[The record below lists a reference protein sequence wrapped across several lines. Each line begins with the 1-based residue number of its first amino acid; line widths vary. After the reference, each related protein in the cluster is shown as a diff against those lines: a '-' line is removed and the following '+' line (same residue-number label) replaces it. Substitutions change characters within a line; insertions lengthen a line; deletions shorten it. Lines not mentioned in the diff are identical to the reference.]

1 MYLFLPPCL
10 CYMPLDDALNLAQ
23 IVYALVSY
31 HRMPECARGTQMAS
45 TKRTLWLW
53 EMQNSILTLS
63 VALKME
69 NSALEARTEEQSK
82 VECVD

>member
-1 MYLFLPPCL
+1 
-10 CYMPLDDALNLAQ
+10 
-23 IVYALVSY
+23 
-31 HRMPECARGTQMAS
+31 MAS

-69 NSALEARTEEQSK
+69 NSAIEARTEEQSK
-82 VECVD
+82 ADVLT

>member
-1 MYLFLPPCL
+1 
-10 CYMPLDDALNLAQ
+10 
-23 IVYALVSY
+23 
-31 HRMPECARGTQMAS
+31 MAS

-82 VECVD
+82 AECGDEA

>member
-1 MYLFLPPCL
+1 
-10 CYMPLDDALNLAQ
+10 
-23 IVYALVSY
+23 
-31 HRMPECARGTQMAS
+31 MAS

-69 NSALEARTEEQSK
+69 NSALEARTEEPSK
-82 VECVD
+82 AERVD